1 MFEYYGKIQG
11 VRGNLMGLPAWA
23 RGVLFVVSLPGIVL
37 LALSIAA
44 VICSLAALLL
54 VTVPVYSLLRMV
66 TQPMQRGSA
75 RGETMA
81 MESPGRR
88 HVDVKI
94 VE

>member
-23 RGVLFVVSLPGIVL
+23 RGVLLVVALPGMVL
-37 LALSIAA
+37 LALSITA

-54 VTVPVYSLLRMV
+54 VTVPVYSLLRLV
-66 TQPMQRGSA
+66 AQPSRGGSPT
-75 RGETMA
+75 GETMVV
-81 MESPGRR
+81 ERPGRR

>member
-23 RGVLFVVSLPGIVL
+23 RAVLFVVALPGILL
-37 LALSIAA
+37 LALSITL
-44 VICSLAALLL
+44 VVCSLAALLL
-54 VTVPVYSLLRMV
+54 VTVPCYTLLRFV
-66 TQPMQRGSA
+66 TQPLQRGSA
-75 RGETMA
+75 TGQSMVIET
-81 MESPGRR
+81 PGRR

>member
-23 RGVLFVVSLPGIVL
+23 RGVLFVVALPGIVL

-66 TQPMQRGSA
+66 TQPLQRGSVT
-75 RGETMA
+75 GQTMVV
-81 MESPGRR
+81 ESPGRR

>member
-23 RGVLFVVSLPGIVL
+23 RVVLVVVALPGILL
-37 LALSIAA
+37 LALSITA
-44 VICSLAALLL
+44 VVCSLAALLL
-54 VTVPVYSLLRMV
+54 VTVPVYGLLRFV
-66 TQPMQRGSA
+66 TRPLQRGSGP
-75 RGETMA
+75 GEPMVIET
-81 MESPGRR
+81 PGRR

>member
-23 RGVLFVVSLPGIVL
+23 RGILFLVAFPGVVL

-44 VICSLAALLL
+44 VVCSLAALLL
-54 VTVPVYSLLRMV
+54 VTVPVYSLLRM
-66 TQPMQRGSA
+66 TTRPLQRGSA
-75 RGETMA
+75 PGQTMA
-81 MESPGRR
+81 VDSPGRR

>member
-23 RGVLFVVSLPGIVL
+23 RGVLLIVALPGIMLV
-37 LALSIAA
+37 ALSIAA

-54 VTVPVYSLLRMV
+54 VTVPCYTLLRFV
-66 TQPMQRGSA
+66 TQSLHHGTAPPQSMVIENS
-75 RGETMA
+75 
-81 MESPGRR
+81 GRR

>member
-23 RGVLFVVSLPGIVL
+23 RGVLFVVALPGIVL
-37 LALSIAA
+37 LALSITA
-44 VICSLAALLL
+44 VVCSLAALLL
-54 VTVPVYSLLRMV
+54 VTVPCYSLLRFF
-66 TQPMQRGSA
+66 TQPLQRGSA
-75 RGETMA
+75 PRETMVVGT
-81 MESPGRR
+81 PGRR

>member
-23 RGVLFVVSLPGIVL
+23 RSILFLVALPGVAL

-54 VTVPVYSLLRMV
+54 VTVPVYRLLRLVTHPSQDGSEPGRTMV
-66 TQPMQRGSA
+66 VD
-75 RGETMA
+75 
-81 MESPGRR
+81 SPGRR